1 MGFPGVNFKK
11 HGIFQGDQETKHYME
26 FPGVLVL
33 DLKSSE
39 GCNRSLW
46 SFWGKTL
53 FFLEFFLENLKIPV
67 GIFKKVFPQSPI
79 CFFFSGKGYL
89 LKTEGVN

>member
-1 MGFPGVNFKK
+1 MYTILTPVFGLFQKK
-11 HGIFQGDQETKHYME
+11 KKNKRVGGRWDFQEGILQGDQETKNYME

-53 FFLEFFLENLKIPV
+53 FFLEFSEIK
-67 GIFKKVFPQSPI
+67 
-79 CFFFSGKGYL
+79 
-89 LKTEGVN
+89 

>member
-1 MGFPGVNFKK
+1 MYTILTPVFGLFQKKKKKQEGELKVGFPGVNFKK
-11 HGIFQGDQETKHYME
+11 HGIFQGDQETKNYME

-53 FFLEFFLENLKIPV
+53 FFLEFSEIK
-67 GIFKKVFPQSPI
+67 
-79 CFFFSGKGYL
+79 
-89 LKTEGVN
+89 

>member
-1 MGFPGVNFKK
+1 MYTILTPVFGLFQKKKKQEGELKVGFPGVNFKK
-11 HGIFQGDQETKHYME
+11 HGIFQGDQETKNYME

-53 FFLEFFLENLKIPV
+53 FFLEFSEIK
-67 GIFKKVFPQSPI
+67 
-79 CFFFSGKGYL
+79 
-89 LKTEGVN
+89 